1 VVEAVSGHADMFQT
15 TSSRAQEIERQ
26 IQRVWAAYRIDPDSH
41 ENAPLLLSRLDEM
54 TRELARDP
62 LPFEEWQVVYRQ
74 LLQLGR
80 ALTGRQQLLERTVP
94 KETSMTSSSR
104 THSVIDHEARSLST
118 RELVSRLVKAGSLL
132 VAKEVE
138 LARAEIK
145 ADLQAELGVLK
156 LMVAAAVAA
165 VLGMNLLLVSAVF
178 ALTHW
183 MPGWLAALAL
193 AGVILAIAIGLG
205 LIGWAR
211 HVSSP
216 LAVTRKTVKEDM
228 QWAKERLA

>member
-1 VVEAVSGHADMFQT
+1 MFQT

-54 TRELARDP
+54 TRELTRDP

>member
-1 VVEAVSGHADMFQT
+1 
-15 TSSRAQEIERQ
+15 
-26 IQRVWAAYRIDPDSH
+26 
-41 ENAPLLLSRLDEM
+41 
-54 TRELARDP
+54 
-62 LPFEEWQVVYRQ
+62 
-74 LLQLGR
+74 
-80 ALTGRQQLLERTVP
+80 
-94 KETSMTSSSR
+94 MTSSP
-104 THSVIDHEARSLST
+104 TPHSLLDHEARSLST
-118 RELVSRLVKAGSLL
+118 VELVSRLVKAGSLL

-156 LMVAAAVAA
+156 LLIAAAVAA

-183 MPGWLAALAL
+183 LPGWLVALAL
-193 AGVILAIAIGLG
+193 GGVVLAIAVGLG

-211 HVSSP
+211 RVSSP

>member
-1 VVEAVSGHADMFQT
+1 
-15 TSSRAQEIERQ
+15 
-26 IQRVWAAYRIDPDSH
+26 
-41 ENAPLLLSRLDEM
+41 
-54 TRELARDP
+54 
-62 LPFEEWQVVYRQ
+62 
-74 LLQLGR
+74 
-80 ALTGRQQLLERTVP
+80 
-94 KETSMTSSSR
+94 MTSSPR

-156 LMVAAAVAA
+156 LMVTAAVAA
-165 VLGMNLLLVSAVF
+165 VLGINLLLVSAVF

-193 AGVILAIAIGLG
+193 GGVILAVAIVLG

-211 HVSSP
+211 RVSSP

>member
-1 VVEAVSGHADMFQT
+1 
-15 TSSRAQEIERQ
+15 
-26 IQRVWAAYRIDPDSH
+26 
-41 ENAPLLLSRLDEM
+41 
-54 TRELARDP
+54 
-62 LPFEEWQVVYRQ
+62 
-74 LLQLGR
+74 
-80 ALTGRQQLLERTVP
+80 
-94 KETSMTSSSR
+94 MTSSP
-104 THSVIDHEARSLST
+104 TPHSLLDHEARSLST
-118 RELVSRLVKAGSLL
+118 VELVSRLVKAGSLL

-156 LMVAAAVAA
+156 LLIAAAVGL

-178 ALTHW
+178 ALTRW
-183 MPGWLAALAL
+183 MPGWLAALVL
-193 AGVILAIAIGLG
+193 AGVVLAVAVGLG

-211 HVSSP
+211 RDSSP